1 MVVVVVIT
9 RRFSIRSSLA
19 RENIRVVLPPA
30 PTRLIISLEPRAR
43 ASTRD
48 GVAID

>member
-1 MVVVVVIT
+1 LVVVVVIT
-9 RRFSIRSSLA
+9 RRFRIRSSPA
-19 RENIRVVLPPA
+19 RANIKVVLPPA
-30 PTRLIISLEPRAR
+30 PTRLIISLELRAR